1 MLKKQL
7 IMCPKK
13 SKIMQI
19 ESSKLVYLLMGSIG
33 SLINLNMKKENIM
46 IMKKKDINKNCS
58 KTYEK
63 KYNQ

>member
-1 MLKKQL
+1 
-7 IMCPKK
+7 
-13 SKIMQI
+13 MQI

-33 SLINLNMKKENIM
+33 SLVNLNMKKVNM
-46 IMKKKDINKNCS
+46 LIMKKKDINKNCY

>member
-1 MLKKQL
+1 
-7 IMCPKK
+7 
-13 SKIMQI
+13 MQI
-19 ESSKLVYLLMGSIG
+19 EPSKLVYLLMGSIG

>member
-1 MLKKQL
+1 
-7 IMCPKK
+7 
-13 SKIMQI
+13 
-19 ESSKLVYLLMGSIG
+19 MGSIG